1 MLIYCAANSQQI
13 LPGIRMI
20 INVIQWI
27 FFLQLYIVIITA
39 AAMTII
45 NNNII
50 ANDTLSPIIKFLLSC
65 ASDSVIVGFE
75 ILAVVLLI
83 TSNWMGSLELLLCP
97 HKSTAVILASV

>member
-1 MLIYCAANSQQI
+1 
-13 LPGIRMI
+13 MI

-27 FFLQLYIVIITA
+27 FFAIIYIIIVIITA

-50 ANDTLSPIIKFLLSC
+50 ANGTLSPIIKFLLCC

-83 TSNWMGSLELLLCP
+83 TFNWMDSLELLLRP